1 MKVGIIDVGGG
12 LRDIFG
18 AGIFDY
24 LLDNNI
30 EIPVLLGISAGSA
43 NAINYISKQRGR
55 SRRFY
60 MDYDHRKEAMSLRNL
75 ITKKVYLDL
84 DYLYTSISLEGGEDP
99 FDYDTFAKSKKK
111 LIVVTTRAKDGRPK
125 YFTNKDVKKSD
136 YSVLSASSCLPIM
149 CKPITI
155 DNEVLFDGSISAPIP
170 VEKLWAEKVD
180 KIIIILTR
188 PIDYRKDDGKKK
200 LLYKRLKK
208 KYPEFTEVLLKRCE
222 TYNKKLDSILKE
234 NNKNILI
241 LAPNST
247 KGLSTLSKDKEKLF
261 KLYEEGYEKGKILKD
276 FIS

>member
-43 NAINYISKQRGR
+43 NTINYISKQKGR
-55 SRRFY
+55 SLRFY
-60 MDYDHRKEAMSLRNL
+60 MDYDHRKDAMSLKNIL
-75 ITKKVYLDL
+75 KKKVYLDL
-84 DYLYTSISLEGGEDP
+84 DYLYTRISIDGGEDP
-99 FDYDTFAKSKKK
+99 FDYNAFSKSNKK
-111 LIVVTTRAKDGRPK
+111 LIVVTTRAKDGTAK
-125 YFTNKDVKKSD
+125 YFTNKDVKKND
-136 YSVLSASSCLPIM
+136 YSVLSASSCLPVL
-149 CKPITI
+149 CKPVTI
-155 DNEVLFDGSISAPIP
+155 DDEVLFDGSISNPIP

-188 PIDYRKDDGKKK
+188 PVDYRKDDGYKKK
-200 LLYKRLKK
+200 IYKRLEK
-208 KYPEFTEVLLKRCE
+208 KYPEFTKVLLNRCD

-241 LAPNST
+241 LAPKTT
-247 KGLSTLSKDKEKLF
+247 KGLSTLSKDKKKLI
-261 KLYEEGYEKGKILKD
+261 KLYEEGYEKGKLLKD